1 MSISID
7 PLRPYAD
14 LIRWGAVALL
24 AVLLVVMGYRWGG
37 SHWKGEYTAEVK
49 ARAAENAQYAAT
61 LQQLAD
67 ATAAVAAK
75 ARAASEKLAQSRLE
89 NDTRYKKAQ
98 DDAKRA
104 ERDLAAALRR
114 GAVQLRPEWGCAAP
128 GAGAGGATAIAR
140 GQDAA
145 AELRWA
151 GATHLVAGGDR
162 ADAWIRWLQQELI
175 DTRRAMV
182 SAGCAVEVSERAG
195 IGQGPQQRRPG
206 RRE

>member
-37 SHWKGEYTAEVK
+37 SHWRGEYTAEVQ
-49 ARAAENAQYAAT
+49 ARAAENAQHAAT

-67 ATAAVAAK
+67 ATEAVAAK
-75 ARAASEKLAQSRLE
+75 ARAASKALAESRRE
-89 NDTRYKKAQ
+89 NDTRYEKAQ

-104 ERDLAAALRR
+104 QRDLAAALRR
-114 GAVQLRPEWGCAAP
+114 GSVQLRPEWSCAAT
-128 GAGAGGATAIAR
+128 GAGTGGAAVFAA

-145 AELRWA
+145 ADLRWA
-151 GATHLVAGGDR
+151 GATHLVAAGDR
-162 ADAWIRWLQQELI
+162 ADAWIGWLQRELI
-175 DTRRAMV
+175 DTRRAV
-182 SAGCAVEVSERAG
+182 VAAGCAIEVAR
-195 IGQGPQQRRPG
+195 
-206 RRE
+206 